1 MKLKIKDII
10 PDVEVFQLI
19 NNEPVKIRVKK
30 MFQVK
35 KNPYYLACLV
45 LSHLFALQSIFQD
58 I

>member
-30 MFQVK
+30 MFQEK
-35 KNPYYLACLV
+35 KSIPHIGTRL
-45 LSHLFALQSIFQD
+45 LFGPTQRIWEGL
-58 I
+58 

>member
-30 MFQVK
+30 MFQE
-35 KNPYYLACLV
+35 KNLYYLACLV
-45 LSHLFALQSIFQD
+45 LLHLFALQSIFQD